1 LTVEDRRSY
10 CRICAAACG
19 IVVTVE
25 GEQVVRVRGDA
36 DHPVSRGYTCS
47 KGRGLAAW
55 HHGADRLDRPRV
67 DGRHAPWTAVLD
79 DLGARLRTVVDE
91 SGADAVAT
99 YLATGLAYDAAGQ
112 VATGGFMRALG
123 SASFFSA
130 ATVDNAPV
138 LVAADLVAG
147 NPMLNPV
154 WDPSAPGLL
163 LLVGTNPVVS
173 HGYGTALP
181 DPVRHLREYRARGGE
196 IWVIDPRRT
205 ETAALADEHL
215 AVRPGSDVALLAA
228 VVTALLGDGPP
239 ADEPCRPDD
248 LARLRRAF
256 AAWTPARAAAAS
268 GVEVGAVERLVAA
281 VLAHRGRVAAMCG
294 TGTTMA
300 ADGILVEWLRWLV
313 LVLSGS
319 LDRPGGMHFHRGL
332 VHQLRPPRAPAPPV
346 VPGPRSRPELPR
358 VAGQLPAVALADEIE
373 AGHVRALLVT
383 GGNPI
388 VAFPEPDRV
397 RAAFAKLDVLAVVD
411 LAESEL
417 TGMATHVLPATGQLE
432 RADVS
437 IAELTAVRSG
447 LQATRAVVPA
457 VGERRPVWWIL
468 GSLAARLGL
477 DLLGGASPDD
487 LSDERFL
494 HGLLARA
501 PVDAGQVFDRGP
513 HGIDVPVEHGWVR
526 ETMLPEGHW
535 RIAPP
540 ELLTRLAAHRE
551 PAGGLVLVPR
561 REMAWNNSV
570 RSAGPGTEPVV
581 RVHPDA
587 AAAAALAASTRV
599 VVRSAHGTVT
609 ASLRADANVRP
620 GVVAMTHGHAASSP
634 GRLTSAYTDVD
645 PLTTMPRASG
655 VPVTLEP
662 APD

>member
-1 LTVEDRRSY
+1 LTVADRRSY

-19 IVVTVE
+19 IVVTVD

-36 DHPVSRGYTCS
+36 EHPVSRGYTCA
-47 KGRGLAAW
+47 KGRGLPAW
-55 HHGADRLDRPRV
+55 HHSPDRIDQPRV
-67 DGRHAPWTAVLD
+67 DGRNAPWAEVLD
-79 DLGARLRTVVDE
+79 DLGTRLRTVVDE

-123 SASFFSA
+123 SSSFYSA

-154 WDPSAPGLL
+154 WDPTAPGLL
-163 LLVGTNPVVS
+163 LLVATNPVVS

-181 DPVRHLREYRARGGE
+181 DPVRHLRDYRGRGGE

-205 ETAALADEHL
+205 ETAALADTHL
-215 AVRPGSDVALLAA
+215 SVRPGSDVALLAA
-228 VVTALLGDGPP
+228 VVAALLVDDPP
-239 ADEPCRPDD
+239 ADEPLWEDD
-248 LARLRRAF
+248 LARLRVGF
-256 AAWTPARAAAAS
+256 AEWTPARAAAAA
-268 GVEVGAVERLVAA
+268 GIEVDAVARLVAT

-300 ADGILVEWLRWLV
+300 VDGILVEWLRWLV

-332 VHQLRPPRAPAPPV
+332 VQPLRPPRASGAPGP
-346 VPGPRSRPELPR
+346 PGPRSRPELGR
-358 VAGQLPAVALADEIE
+358 MAGQLPAVALADEIE

-388 VAFPEPDRV
+388 VAFPEPDRL
-397 RAAFAKLDVLAVVD
+397 RAALARLDVLAVVD
-411 LAESEL
+411 VAEHEL
-417 TGMATHVLPATGQLE
+417 TELATHVLPATGQLE

-447 LQATRAVVPA
+447 LQATDAVVSPGTDRKPA
-457 VGERRPVWWIL
+457 WWIL
-468 GSLAARLGL
+468 GSLAPRLGL
-477 DLLGGASPDD
+477 DLLGGEAPDD
-487 LSDERFL
+487 LTDERFL
-494 HGLLARA
+494 HGLLARS
-501 PVDAGQVFDRGP
+501 PVDAGELFARGP

-526 ETMLPEGHW
+526 ATMLPDGHW

-540 ELLTRLAAHRE
+540 ELLTRLAEHRDPGE
-551 PAGGLVLVPR
+551 GLVLVPR
-561 REMAWNNSV
+561 RETAWNNSV
-570 RSAGPGTEPVV
+570 QSAGPGTEPVV
-581 RVHPDA
+581 RVHPDDA
-587 AAAAALAASTRV
+587 AAAGVTDATRV
-599 VVRSAHGTVT
+599 TVRSAHGTVT

-634 GRLTSAYTDVD
+634 GRLTSAHADVD

-655 VPVTLEP
+655 LPVTLEP
-662 APD
+662 AD